1 MAKSSATRA
10 CTARL
15 VVSLLQPEGE
25 GNVFGHGLLHQQIVT
40 LEHHAHAPARRA
52 QLRAGKGSDVL
63 PASMICPEV
72 GRSSSVKQRSS
83 VDFPAPDMPMMP

>member
-1 MAKSSATRA
+1 M
-10 CTARL
+10 
-15 VVSLLQPEGE
+15 P
-25 GNVFGHGLLHQQIVT
+25 
-40 LEHHAHAPARRA
+40 RRA
-52 QLRAGKGSDVL
+52 ARSCAPEREAMSC